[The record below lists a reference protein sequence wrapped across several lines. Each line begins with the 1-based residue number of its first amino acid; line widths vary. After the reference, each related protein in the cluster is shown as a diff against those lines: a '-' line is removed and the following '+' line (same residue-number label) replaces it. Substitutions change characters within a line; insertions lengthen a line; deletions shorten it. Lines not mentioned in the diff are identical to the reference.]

1 MQSTKDKILSAVL
14 SHIKEGNNLEH
25 MTISKIA
32 NEAEIGKSTVYEHF
46 SSKEEMISET
56 YQYLLDHYDSILTA
70 DHQKMNFK
78 DAFIEQIRRVLMVMK
93 DARQIMSAIMNFD
106 QETFVSYGKHL
117 EQSAETIR
125 LKIQERFKSIIYLG
139 VIEGIITPKNPPNP
153 HIGSVIQAIVSGLL
167 FQYVN
172 GAIKIDENDL
182 YELIYHQVL
191 LAIKDS

>member
-1 MQSTKDKILSAVL
+1 MQSTKDKILSAVI
-14 SHIKEGNNLEH
+14 SHIKGGNNLEH

-56 YQYLLDHYDSILTA
+56 YQYLLDHYDSILSA
-70 DHQKMNFK
+70 DHQKMGFK

-93 DARQIMSAIMNFD
+93 DAKQIMSAIMNFD

-117 EQSAETIR
+117 EKSAESIR
-125 LKIQERFKSIIYLG
+125 LKIQERFKSIIYVG
-139 VIEGIITPKNPPNP
+139 AIEGIISPKMPPNP

-172 GAIKIDENDL
+172 GAIEIEEDDL
-182 YELIYHQVL
+182 CELIYHQVL